1 MPEYSRVAIL
11 KRSTTDALRAKNL
24 LIGFE
29 LPLSVGG
36 EPHDKVVGG
45 LLYLPVVGGT
55 IFSVHRRCLES
66 MEISDEL
73 LWNMKRTCCAC

>member
-1 MPEYSRVAIL
+1 MAIL

-36 EPHDKVVGG
+36 EPFEHIILHDGTVHVLVYVMRLCSKKFAPKPISVEVVERG
-45 LLYLPVVGGT
+45 V
-55 IFSVHRRCLES
+55 
-66 MEISDEL
+66 
-73 LWNMKRTCCAC
+73 AA